1 MGDQR
6 STPIQQALDEI
17 EKLDTEDQAMV
28 IDIVRQRLIERRR
41 AEISGHARAT
51 LQAFREGRARYGT
64 VDELRRDLL
73 EES

>member
-1 MGDQR
+1 MGDRR

-17 EKLDTEDQAMV
+17 EKLDTEDQQIV

-41 AEISGHARAT
+41 AEISRHAQAT

-64 VDELRRDLL
+64 VDELRRDVL

>member
-28 IDIVRQRLIERRR
+28 IDLVRQRLIERRR
-41 AEISGHARAT
+41 AEISRDARAT
-51 LQAFREGRARYGT
+51 L
-64 VDELRRDLL
+64 
-73 EES
+73 